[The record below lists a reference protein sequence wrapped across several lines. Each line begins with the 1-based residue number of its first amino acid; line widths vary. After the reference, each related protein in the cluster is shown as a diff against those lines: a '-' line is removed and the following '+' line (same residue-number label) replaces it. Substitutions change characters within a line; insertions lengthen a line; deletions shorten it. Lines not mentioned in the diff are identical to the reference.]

1 MFQKYIGKLG
11 NYEAECV
18 QEILD
23 MVDGDVHKGQ
33 ALALKAYDELA
44 EFDRLSCEQAE
55 AQEHN
60 SRWLVLLRI
69 KSKVPVPTV
78 RPLSALT
85 QAVAAI
91 SFASPR
97 WWWDGIEKLGLRH
110 AYFPVKE

>member
-23 MVDGDVHKGQ
+23 MVDGDVLTGQ
-33 ALALKAYDELA
+33 ALVLKAYDDLA
-44 EFDRLSCEQAE
+44 EFGRLSCAQAAAE
-55 AQEHN
+55 EHN
-60 SRWLVLLRI
+60 NRLLVRLRLMR
-69 KSKVPVPTV
+69 KVPVPTV

-85 QAVAAI
+85 QAVAVI

-110 AYFPVKE
+110 AYCPAK